1 MDAFVLLR
9 ILDNRPKLI
18 VMLILCVLAT
28 FEFQRYVIYPIESL
42 LNFEITQYASMVY
55 LPAGVIFLSFYLL
68 RWWFLPVILIGRTY
82 VSLQFGPLDL
92 ILEMVTFN
100 LIVAL
105 LYPSWLYL
113 LNSANWDVFGDVDK
127 NQLTITGAM
136 IFALLLS
143 FSTGILS
150 AINQTVSGVVP
161 LDQALQYTLHF
172 IIGDTIGTGVILFLF
187 YQLLKLNLKLGKQ
200 ENG

>member
-1 MDAFVLLR
+1 MLLR

-18 VMLILCVLAT
+18 VMLIISVLAT
-28 FEFQRYVIYPIESL
+28 FEIQRYVIYPIESL

-82 VSLQFGPLDL
+82 ISLQLGPAEL
-92 ILEMVTFN
+92 ILDMMIFN
-100 LIVAL
+100 LVVAL
-105 LYPSWLYL
+105 LYPLWLYL
-113 LNSANWDVFGDVDK
+113 LNNANWDVFGDVDK

-187 YQLLKLNLKLGKQ
+187 YQLLKLNLKWRKQ
-200 ENG
+200 KNG

>member
-1 MDAFVLLR
+1 MLLR

-18 VMLILCVLAT
+18 VMLIISVLAA
-28 FEFQRYVIYPIESL
+28 FEVQRYVIYPIESL

-82 VSLQFGPLDL
+82 ISLQLGPAEL
-92 ILEMVTFN
+92 ILDMMIFN
-100 LIVAL
+100 LVVAL
-105 LYPSWLYL
+105 LYPLWLYL
-113 LNSANWDVFGDVDK
+113 LNNANWDVFGDVDK

-187 YQLLKLNLKLGKQ
+187 YQLLKLNLKWRKQ
-200 ENG
+200 KNG

>member
-1 MDAFVLLR
+1 MLLR

-18 VMLILCVLAT
+18 VMLIISVLAA
-28 FEFQRYVIYPIESL
+28 FEVQRYVIYPIESL

-82 VSLQFGPLDL
+82 ISLQLGPAEL
-92 ILEMVTFN
+92 ILDMMIFN
-100 LIVAL
+100 LVVAL
-105 LYPSWLYL
+105 LYPLWLYL
-113 LNSANWDVFGDVDK
+113 LNNANWDVFGDVDK

-150 AINQTVSGVVP
+150 AINKTIAGVVP

-187 YQLLKLNLKLGKQ
+187 YQLLKLNLKWRKQ
-200 ENG
+200 KNG

>member
-1 MDAFVLLR
+1 MLLR

-18 VMLILCVLAT
+18 VMLIISVLAA
-28 FEFQRYVIYPIESL
+28 FEIQRYVIYPIESL

-82 VSLQFGPLDL
+82 ISLQLGPAEL
-92 ILEMVTFN
+92 ILDIMIFN
-100 LIVAL
+100 LVVAL
-105 LYPSWLYL
+105 LYPLWLYL
-113 LNSANWDVFGDVDK
+113 LNNANWDVFGDVDK

-187 YQLLKLNLKLGKQ
+187 YQLLKLNLKWRKQ
-200 ENG
+200 KNG

>member
-1 MDAFVLLR
+1 MLLR

-18 VMLILCVLAT
+18 VMLMISVLAA
-28 FEFQRYVIYPIESL
+28 FEVQRYVIYPIESL
-42 LNFEITQYASMVY
+42 LNFEITQYASIVY

-82 VSLQFGPLDL
+82 ISLQLGPVEL
-92 ILEMVTFN
+92 ILEMIIFN
-100 LIVAL
+100 LVVAL
-105 LYPSWLYL
+105 LYPLWLHL
-113 LNSANWDVFGDVDK
+113 LNAANWDVFGDVDK

-150 AINQTVSGVVP
+150 AINQTASGVVAM
-161 LDQALQYTLHF
+161 DQALQYTLHF

-187 YQLLKLNLKLGKQ
+187 YQLLKLNLKWRRLK
-200 ENG
+200 NG

>member
-1 MDAFVLLR
+1 MLLR

-18 VMLILCVLAT
+18 VVLIISVLAA
-28 FEFQRYVIYPIESL
+28 FEVQRYVIYPIESL
-42 LNFEITQYASMVY
+42 LKFEITQYASMVY

-82 VSLQFGPLDL
+82 ISLQLGPAEL
-92 ILEMVTFN
+92 ILDMMIFN
-100 LIVAL
+100 LVVAL
-105 LYPSWLYL
+105 LYPLWLYL
-113 LNSANWDVFGDVDK
+113 LNNANWDVFGDVDK

-150 AINQTVSGVVP
+150 AINQTVSAVVP

-187 YQLLKLNLKLGKQ
+187 YQLLKLNLKWRKQ
-200 ENG
+200 KNG

>member
-1 MDAFVLLR
+1 MLFR

-18 VMLILCVLAT
+18 VMLIISILVV
-28 FEFQRYVIYPIESL
+28 FEVQRYVIYPIESL

-82 VSLQFGPLDL
+82 ISLRLGPVEL
-92 ILEMVTFN
+92 ILEMIIFN
-100 LIVAL
+100 LVVAL
-105 LYPSWLYL
+105 LFPLWLYL
-113 LNSANWDVFGDVDK
+113 LNNANWDVFGDVDK
-127 NQLTITGAM
+127 NQLTIAGAM
-136 IFALLLS
+136 IFALLIS

-150 AINQTVSGVVP
+150 AINQTASGVVP

-187 YQLLKLNLKLGKQ
+187 YQLLKLNLKCRRLK
-200 ENG
+200 NG

>member
-1 MDAFVLLR
+1 MLLR

-18 VMLILCVLAT
+18 VMLIISVVAA
-28 FEFQRYVIYPIESL
+28 FEVQRYVIYPIESL

-55 LPAGVIFLSFYLL
+55 LPAGVIFLSYYLL

-82 VSLQFGPLDL
+82 ISLQLGPVDL
-92 ILEMVTFN
+92 ILEMVMFN

-105 LYPSWLYL
+105 LYPLWLYL
-113 LNSANWDVFGDVDK
+113 LNNANWDVFGDVDK

-150 AINQTVSGVVP
+150 AINHTVLGVVP
-161 LDQALQYTLHF
+161 LDQALQYTVHF
-172 IIGDTIGTGVILFLF
+172 IVGDTIGAGVILFLF
-187 YQLLKLNLKLGKQ
+187 YQLLKLNLKFKRPK
-200 ENG
+200 NT

>member
-1 MDAFVLLR
+1 VLLR

-18 VMLILCVLAT
+18 VMLIISVLAA
-28 FEFQRYVIYPIESL
+28 FEVQRYVIYPIESL

-82 VSLQFGPLDL
+82 ISLQLGPAEL
-92 ILEMVTFN
+92 ILDMMIFN
-100 LIVAL
+100 LVVAL
-105 LYPSWLYL
+105 LYPLWLYL
-113 LNSANWDVFGDVDK
+113 LNNANWDVFGDVDK

-150 AINQTVSGVVP
+150 AINQTMSGVVP

-172 IIGDTIGTGVILFLF
+172 IIGDTLGTGVMLFLF
-187 YQLLKLNLKLGKQ
+187 YQLLKLNLK
-200 ENG
+200 

>member
-1 MDAFVLLR
+1 MLLR

-18 VMLILCVLAT
+18 VMLMISVLVA
-28 FEFQRYVIYPIESL
+28 FEVQRHVIYPIESL

-68 RWWFLPVILIGRTY
+68 RWWFLPVILIGRTCI
-82 VSLQFGPLDL
+82 SLQLGPVEL
-92 ILEMVTFN
+92 ILEMIIFN
-100 LIVAL
+100 LVVAL
-105 LYPSWLYL
+105 LYPLWLYL
-113 LNSANWDVFGDVDK
+113 LNNANWDVFGDVDK

-150 AINQTVSGVVP
+150 AINQTASGVVAM
-161 LDQALQYTLHF
+161 DQALQYTLHF

-187 YQLLKLNLKLGKQ
+187 YQLLKLNLKWRRHK
-200 ENG
+200 NG

>member
-1 MDAFVLLR
+1 
-9 ILDNRPKLI
+9 
-18 VMLILCVLAT
+18 MLIISVLAA
-28 FEFQRYVIYPIESL
+28 FEVQRYVIYPVESL
-42 LNFEITQYASMVY
+42 LNFEITQYASMAY

-82 VSLQFGPLDL
+82 ISLQLGPIDL
-92 ILEMVTFN
+92 ILEMVMFN

-105 LYPSWLYL
+105 LYPLWLYL
-113 LNSANWDVFGDVDK
+113 LNNANWDVFGDVDK

-150 AINQTVSGVVP
+150 AINKTVSGVVP

-172 IIGDTIGTGVILFLF
+172 IVGDTIGTGVILFCF
-187 YQLLKLNLKLGKQ
+187 ISFLN
-200 ENG
+200 

>member
-1 MDAFVLLR
+1 MLLR

-18 VMLILCVLAT
+18 VMLIISVLAA
-28 FEFQRYVIYPIESL
+28 FEVQRYLIYPIESL

-82 VSLQFGPLDL
+82 ISLQLGPAEL
-92 ILEMVTFN
+92 ILDMMIFN
-100 LIVAL
+100 LVVAL
-105 LYPSWLYL
+105 LYPLWLYI
-113 LNSANWDVFGDVDK
+113 LNKANWDVFGDVDK

-150 AINQTVSGVVP
+150 AINQTIAGVVP

-187 YQLLKLNLKLGKQ
+187 YQLLKLNLKWRKQ
-200 ENG
+200 KNG

>member
-1 MDAFVLLR
+1 MLFR
-9 ILDNRPKLI
+9 ILNNRPKL
-18 VMLILCVLAT
+18 VLMLIISVLVA
-28 FEFQRYVIYPIESL
+28 FEIQRHIIYPVESL
-42 LNFEITQYASMVY
+42 LNFEITQYASMAY

-82 VSLQFGPLDL
+82 ISLQLGPIDL
-92 ILEMVTFN
+92 ILEMVMFN

-105 LYPSWLYL
+105 LYPLWLYL
-113 LNSANWDVFGDVDK
+113 LNNANWDVFGDFDK

-150 AINQTVSGVVP
+150 AINKTVSGVVP

-172 IIGDTIGTGVILFLF
+172 IVGDTIGTGIILFLF
-187 YQLLKLNLKLGKQ
+187 YQLLKLNLKWRRRK
-200 ENG
+200 NN

>member
-1 MDAFVLLR
+1 VLLR

-18 VMLILCVLAT
+18 VMLIISVLAA
-28 FEFQRYVIYPIESL
+28 FEVQRYVIYPIESL

-82 VSLQFGPLDL
+82 ISLQLGPAEL
-92 ILEMVTFN
+92 ILDMMIFN
-100 LIVAL
+100 LVVAL
-105 LYPSWLYL
+105 LYPLWLYL
-113 LNSANWDVFGDVDK
+113 LNNANWDVFGDVDK

-187 YQLLKLNLKLGKQ
+187 YQLLKLNLKWRKQ
-200 ENG
+200 KNG

>member
-1 MDAFVLLR
+1 MLLR

-18 VMLILCVLAT
+18 VMLIISVLAA
-28 FEFQRYVIYPIESL
+28 FEIQRYVIYPIESL

-82 VSLQFGPLDL
+82 ISLQLGPGEL
-92 ILEMVTFN
+92 ILDMMIFN
-100 LIVAL
+100 LVVAL
-105 LYPSWLYL
+105 LYPLWLYL
-113 LNSANWDVFGDVDK
+113 LNNANWDVFGDVDK

-187 YQLLKLNLKLGKQ
+187 YQLLKLNLKWRKQ
-200 ENG
+200 KNG

>member
-1 MDAFVLLR
+1 MLLR

-18 VMLILCVLAT
+18 VMLIISVLAA
-28 FEFQRYVIYPIESL
+28 FEVQRYVIYPIESL

-55 LPAGVIFLSFYLL
+55 VPAGVIFLSFYLL

-82 VSLQFGPLDL
+82 ISLQLAPAEL
-92 ILEMVTFN
+92 ILDMMIFN
-100 LIVAL
+100 LVVAL
-105 LYPSWLYL
+105 LYPLWLYL
-113 LNSANWDVFGDVDK
+113 LNNANWDVFGDVDK
-127 NQLTITGAM
+127 NQLTISGAM

-187 YQLLKLNLKLGKQ
+187 YQLLKLNLKWRKQ
-200 ENG
+200 KNG

>member
-1 MDAFVLLR
+1 MLLR

-18 VMLILCVLAT
+18 VMLIIGVLAA
-28 FEFQRYVIYPIESL
+28 FEVQRYVIYPIESL

-82 VSLQFGPLDL
+82 ISLQLGPADL
-92 ILEMVTFN
+92 ILEMVMFN

-105 LYPSWLYL
+105 LYPLWLYL
-113 LNSANWDVFGDVDK
+113 LNNANWDVFGDVDK

-150 AINQTVSGVVP
+150 AINHTVSGVVP

-172 IIGDTIGTGVILFLF
+172 IVGDTIGAGVILFLF
-187 YQLLKLNLKLGKQ
+187 YQLLKLNLRFKRQK
-200 ENG
+200 NI

>member
-1 MDAFVLLR
+1 VLLR

-18 VMLILCVLAT
+18 VMLIISVLAA
-28 FEFQRYVIYPIESL
+28 FEVQRYVIYPIESL

-82 VSLQFGPLDL
+82 ISLQLGPAEL
-92 ILEMVTFN
+92 ILDMMIFN
-100 LIVAL
+100 LVVAL
-105 LYPSWLYL
+105 LYPLWLYL
-113 LNSANWDVFGDVDK
+113 LNNANWDVFGDVDK

-150 AINQTVSGVVP
+150 AINQTIAGVVP

-187 YQLLKLNLKLGKQ
+187 YQLLKLNLKWRKQ
-200 ENG
+200 KNG

>member
-1 MDAFVLLR
+1 VLLR

-18 VMLILCVLAT
+18 VMLIISVLAA
-28 FEFQRYVIYPIESL
+28 FEVQRYVIYPIESL

-82 VSLQFGPLDL
+82 ISLQLGPAEL
-92 ILEMVTFN
+92 ILDIMIFN
-100 LIVAL
+100 LVVAL
-105 LYPSWLYL
+105 LYPLWLYL
-113 LNSANWDVFGDVDK
+113 LNNANWDVFGDVDK

-187 YQLLKLNLKLGKQ
+187 YQLLKLNLKWRKQ
-200 ENG
+200 KNG

>member
-1 MDAFVLLR
+1 MLLR

-18 VMLILCVLAT
+18 VTLIISILVV
-28 FEFQRYVIYPIESL
+28 FEVQRYVIYPIESL
-42 LNFEITQYASMVY
+42 LNFEITQYASIVY

-82 VSLQFGPLDL
+82 ISLQLGPVEL
-92 ILEMVTFN
+92 ILEMIIFN
-100 LIVAL
+100 LVVAL
-105 LYPSWLYL
+105 LYPLWLYL
-113 LNSANWDVFGDVDK
+113 LNNANWDVFGDVDK
-127 NQLTITGAM
+127 SQLTISGAM

-150 AINQTVSGVVP
+150 TINQTGSGVVP

-187 YQLLKLNLKLGKQ
+187 YQLLRLNLKWRRYK
-200 ENG
+200 NG

>member
-1 MDAFVLLR
+1 MLLR

-18 VMLILCVLAT
+18 VMLMISVLVA
-28 FEFQRYVIYPIESL
+28 FEVQRYVIYPIESL

-82 VSLQFGPLDL
+82 ISLQLGPVEL
-92 ILEMVTFN
+92 ILEMIIFN
-100 LIVAL
+100 LVVAL
-105 LYPSWLYL
+105 LYPLWLHL
-113 LNSANWDVFGDVDK
+113 LNAANWDVFGDVDK

-150 AINQTVSGVVP
+150 AINQTASGVVAM
-161 LDQALQYTLHF
+161 DQALQYTLHF

-187 YQLLKLNLKLGKQ
+187 YQLLKLNLKWRRLK
-200 ENG
+200 NG

>member
-1 MDAFVLLR
+1 MLLR

-18 VMLILCVLAT
+18 VMLIISVLAA
-28 FEFQRYVIYPIESL
+28 FEIQRYVIYPIESL

-82 VSLQFGPLDL
+82 ISLQLGPAEL
-92 ILEMVTFN
+92 ILDMMIFN
-100 LIVAL
+100 LVVAL
-105 LYPSWLYL
+105 LYPFWLYL
-113 LNSANWDVFGDVDK
+113 LNNANWDVFGDVDK

-172 IIGDTIGTGVILFLF
+172 IVGDTIGTGVILFLF
-187 YQLLKLNLKLGKQ
+187 YQLLKLNLKWRKQ
-200 ENG
+200 KNG

>member
-1 MDAFVLLR
+1 MLLR

-18 VMLILCVLAT
+18 VMLIISVLAA
-28 FEFQRYVIYPIESL
+28 FEVQRYVIYPIESL

-82 VSLQFGPLDL
+82 ISLQLGPAELLLDMM
-92 ILEMVTFN
+92 IFN
-100 LIVAL
+100 LVVAL
-105 LYPSWLYL
+105 LYPLWLYL
-113 LNSANWDVFGDVDK
+113 LNNANWDVFGDVDK

-187 YQLLKLNLKLGKQ
+187 YQLLKLNLKWRKQ
-200 ENG
+200 KNG

>member
-1 MDAFVLLR
+1 VLLR

-18 VMLILCVLAT
+18 VMLIISVLAA
-28 FEFQRYVIYPIESL
+28 FEIQRYVIYPIESL

-82 VSLQFGPLDL
+82 ISLQLGPAEL
-92 ILEMVTFN
+92 ILDMMIFN
-100 LIVAL
+100 LAVAL
-105 LYPSWLYL
+105 LYPLWLYL
-113 LNSANWDVFGDVDK
+113 LNNANWDVFGDVDK

-187 YQLLKLNLKLGKQ
+187 YQLLKLNLKWRKQ
-200 ENG
+200 KNG

>member
-1 MDAFVLLR
+1 MLLR
-9 ILDNRPKLI
+9 ILDNRPRLI
-18 VMLILCVLAT
+18 VMLIISVLAA
-28 FEFQRYVIYPIESL
+28 FEVQRYVIYPIESL

-82 VSLQFGPLDL
+82 ISLQLGPIEL
-92 ILEMVTFN
+92 ILEMIIFN
-100 LIVAL
+100 LVVAL
-105 LYPSWLYL
+105 LYPFWLYL
-113 LNSANWDVFGDVDK
+113 LNNANCDVFGDVDK

-187 YQLLKLNLKLGKQ
+187 YQLLKLNLKWRRHK
-200 ENG
+200 NG

>member
-1 MDAFVLLR
+1 MLLR

-18 VMLILCVLAT
+18 VMLIISVLAA
-28 FEFQRYVIYPIESL
+28 FEVQRYVIYPIENL

-82 VSLQFGPLDL
+82 ISLQLGPAEL
-92 ILEMVTFN
+92 ILDMMIFN
-100 LIVAL
+100 LVVAL
-105 LYPSWLYL
+105 LYPLWLYL
-113 LNSANWDVFGDVDK
+113 LNNANWDVFGDVDK

-187 YQLLKLNLKLGKQ
+187 YQLLKLNLKWRKQ
-200 ENG
+200 KNG

>member
-1 MDAFVLLR
+1 MLLR

-18 VMLILCVLAT
+18 VMLIISVLAA
-28 FEFQRYVIYPIESL
+28 FEIQRYVIYPIESL

-55 LPAGVIFLSFYLL
+55 LPAGVVFLSFYLL

-82 VSLQFGPLDL
+82 ISLQLGPAEL
-92 ILEMVTFN
+92 ILDIMIFN
-100 LIVAL
+100 LVVAL
-105 LYPSWLYL
+105 LYPLWLYL
-113 LNSANWDVFGDVDK
+113 LNNANWDVFGDVDK

-187 YQLLKLNLKLGKQ
+187 YQLLKLNLKWRKQ
-200 ENG
+200 KNG

>member
-1 MDAFVLLR
+1 MLLR

-18 VMLILCVLAT
+18 VMLIISILVV
-28 FEFQRYVIYPIESL
+28 FEVQRYVIYPIESL
-42 LNFEITQYASMVY
+42 LNFEITQYASIVY

-82 VSLQFGPLDL
+82 ISLQLGPVEL
-92 ILEMVTFN
+92 ILEMIIFN
-100 LIVAL
+100 LVVAL
-105 LYPSWLYL
+105 LYPLWLYL
-113 LNSANWDVFGDVDK
+113 LNNANWDVFGDVDK
-127 NQLTITGAM
+127 SQLTISGAM

-150 AINQTVSGVVP
+150 TINQTVSGVVP

-187 YQLLKLNLKLGKQ
+187 YQLLRLNLKWRRHK
-200 ENG
+200 NG

>member
-1 MDAFVLLR
+1 MLLR

-18 VMLILCVLAT
+18 VMLVISVSVA
-28 FEFQRYVIYPIESL
+28 FEVQRYVIYPFESL
-42 LNFEITQYASMVY
+42 LNFEITQYASMIY

-82 VSLQFGPLDL
+82 ISLQLGPVEL
-92 ILEMVTFN
+92 ILEMMIFN
-100 LIVAL
+100 LVIAL
-105 LYPSWLYL
+105 LYPLWLYL
-113 LNSANWDVFGDVDK
+113 LNNANWDVFGDVDK
-127 NQLTITGAM
+127 NQLTISGAM

-187 YQLLKLNLKLGKQ
+187 YQLLKLNLKWRRHK
-200 ENG
+200 NG

>member
-1 MDAFVLLR
+1 MLLR

-18 VMLILCVLAT
+18 VMLMISVLVA
-28 FEFQRYVIYPIESL
+28 FEVQRYVIYPIESL

-55 LPAGVIFLSFYLL
+55 LPAGVLFLSFYLL

-82 VSLQFGPLDL
+82 ISLQLGPVEL
-92 ILEMVTFN
+92 ILEMIIFN
-100 LIVAL
+100 LVVAL
-105 LYPSWLYL
+105 LYPLWLHL
-113 LNSANWDVFGDVDK
+113 LNAANWDVFGDVDK

-150 AINQTVSGVVP
+150 AINQTASGVVAM
-161 LDQALQYTLHF
+161 DQALQYTLHF

-187 YQLLKLNLKLGKQ
+187 YQLLKLNLKWRRLK
-200 ENG
+200 NG

>member
-1 MDAFVLLR
+1 MLLR

-18 VMLILCVLAT
+18 VMLILSVLAT

-82 VSLQFGPLDL
+82 VSLQMGPLDL
-92 ILEMVTFN
+92 ILEMVMFN
-100 LIVAL
+100 VIVAL
-105 LYPSWLYL
+105 LYPLWLYL

-150 AINQTVSGVVP
+150 GINQTLSGVVP

-172 IIGDTIGTGVILFLF
+172 IVGDTIGTGVILFLF
-187 YQLLKLNLKLGKQ
+187 YQVLKLNLKWRSQKQ
-200 ENG
+200 C

>member
-1 MDAFVLLR
+1 MLFR
-9 ILDNRPKLI
+9 ILNNRPKL
-18 VMLILCVLAT
+18 VLMLIISVLVA
-28 FEFQRYVIYPIESL
+28 FEVQRHIIYPVESL
-42 LNFEITQYASMVY
+42 LNFEITQYASMAY

-82 VSLQFGPLDL
+82 ISLQLGPIDL
-92 ILEMVTFN
+92 ILEMVMFN

-105 LYPSWLYL
+105 LYPLWLYL
-113 LNSANWDVFGDVDK
+113 LNNANWDVFGDFDK

-150 AINQTVSGVVP
+150 AINKTVSGVVP

-172 IIGDTIGTGVILFLF
+172 IVGDTIGTGIILFLF
-187 YQLLKLNLKLGKQ
+187 YQLLKLNLKWRRQK
-200 ENG
+200 NG